1 MVNCSCDFLSIK
13 SDKEDDVLKLLG
25 LLYFYLGPPG
35 GCVGSF
41 EVIKHLHDIVPCSG
55 TEILNNVD
63 YNKVTTRTE
72 RAE

>member
-35 GCVGSF
+35 RCVGSF
-41 EVIKHLHDIVPCSG
+41 EVITNLVLKFSIMLTI
-55 TEILNNVD
+55 T
-63 YNKVTTRTE
+63 K
-72 RAE
+72 